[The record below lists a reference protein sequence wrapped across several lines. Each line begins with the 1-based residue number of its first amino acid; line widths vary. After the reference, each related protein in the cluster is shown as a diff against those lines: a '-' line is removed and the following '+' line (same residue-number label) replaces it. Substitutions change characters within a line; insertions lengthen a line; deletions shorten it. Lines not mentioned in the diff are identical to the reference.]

1 MDILKTLKKMIKKCS
16 NTLVSLVM
24 DEEEPPYDVSDHFTI
39 LPNQEVGVH
48 DFPILE
54 NMQKDN
60 TSVSMWQSSTMAMPI
75 PW

>member
-1 MDILKTLKKMIKKCS
+1 
-16 NTLVSLVM
+16 M